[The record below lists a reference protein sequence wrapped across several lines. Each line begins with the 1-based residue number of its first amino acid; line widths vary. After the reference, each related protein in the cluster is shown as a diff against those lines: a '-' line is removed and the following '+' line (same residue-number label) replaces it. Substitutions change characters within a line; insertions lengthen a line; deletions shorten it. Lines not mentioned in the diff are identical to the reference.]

1 MHRVK
6 PFLLGMGAILVFL
19 GVAGVGTDRDGLPI
33 AGVAALLGLVGWMS
47 WGWVQR
53 RRPLRPDGWSPTAAV
68 AYRPSA
74 ARPSGPNLAVPMA
87 LARVEA
93 KHLTGSAAM
102 GAGIGFCGLAL
113 WLFGWVW
120 GGDSGGDMA
129 AAFEMAPI
137 LVHPLAGMTIL
148 ASFRARTRGRRD
160 GVEELYT
167 TCPASEGT
175 RTTAHLL
182 TAWAPAVAAF
192 LFGVAM
198 AAAVSTTTVATY
210 GDIGGRQLGA
220 LLGAAFLGLG
230 ATSLGVAL
238 ARWLPW
244 TLVPI
249 AAVIAIGF
257 GTAAFATHGTRTT
270 DPRRMLSTF
279 LVDPEVDVRLT
290 APHWL
295 AHHLW
300 ILSLVGVVAVLA
312 LLRDRRDARTLAA
325 GAAVVAIAVTTAV
338 MATRPIDAAD
348 ARRIAALVSDPSA
361 LPCRDVGGFAVCTF
375 EGDDALAASFVEAVE
390 PIAAAAAPGALSG
403 WSIQPALSTSWT
415 NLDPQVQQLAGTPPN
430 RDRVLPVEY
439 SGHRYGLEAIRL
451 WAGLAAA
458 GAIGDPTTE
467 LTTSIRGQ
475 ARGAIALWLATR
487 GADREV
493 QLALTSNAVIDSAHD
508 GTRPWPDT
516 CFGGDIPVQWAET
529 DVIAARRMLSL
540 PEADVLAVL
549 HPAWEHFTNRRTTTD
564 ELMAALGLDP
574 VGVDGQTSGGSAC

>member
-1 MHRVK
+1 MHRIK

-19 GVAGVGTDRDGLPI
+19 GVAGVGGDRNGLPVV
-33 AGVAALLGLVGWMS
+33 GVAALLGLVTWMS

-53 RRPLRPDGWSPTAAV
+53 RRPLRPTGWSPTAAI
-68 AYRPSA
+68 AYRPPA
-74 ARPSGPNLAVPMA
+74 AQPSGPTFAVPRA

-93 KHLTGSAAM
+93 RQLSGSAAM

-120 GGDSGGDMA
+120 GGDNGGDMA

-137 LVHPLAGMTIL
+137 LVHPLAGMAIL

-160 GVEELYT
+160 GVEELYA
-167 TCPASEGT
+167 TCPASDGT

-182 TAWAPAVAAF
+182 TAWVPALAA
-192 LFGVAM
+192 LIFGVAM

-220 LLGAAFLGLG
+220 LVGAAFLGLG

-257 GTAAFATHGTRTT
+257 GAAALATHGTRTT

-279 LVDPEVDVRLT
+279 LVDPEIDVRLT

-300 ILSLVGVVAVLA
+300 ILSLVGVVALLA
-312 LLRDRRDARTLAA
+312 LLRDRRDARTLVA
-325 GAAVVAIAVTTAV
+325 GAAVVAIAVTAAV

-348 ARRIAALVSDPSA
+348 ARRIAALVTDPDA
-361 LPCRDVGGFAVCTF
+361 LPCRDVQGFAVCTF
-375 EGDDALAASFVEAVE
+375 EGDDALAAAFVEE
-390 PIAAAAAPGALSG
+390 IRPIAAATAPGALTG
-403 WSIQPALSTSWT
+403 WSIQPALSSSWK
-415 NLDPQVQQLAGTPPN
+415 NLDPQVQELAGSAPDH
-430 RDRVLPVEY
+430 DRVLPIEY
-439 SGHRYGLEAIRL
+439 SGHSYALEAVRL
-451 WAGLAAA
+451 WVGLAAT
-458 GAIGDPTTE
+458 GAVDDPTTR
-467 LTTSIRGQ
+467 LTESIRGQ
-475 ARGAIALWLATR
+475 ARGVVALWLATR
-487 GADREV
+487 GAAEGV
-493 QLALTSNAVIDSAHD
+493 QLDLTSNAVIESSHD
-508 GTRPWPDT
+508 GNRPWPDT
-516 CFGGDIPVQWAET
+516 CYAGDIPVQWAET
-529 DVIAARRMLSL
+529 DVTAARKLLSL
-540 PEADVLAVL
+540 PEADVIAVL
-549 HPAWEHFTNRRTTTD
+549 HPAWEHFTDRRTTTD
-564 ELMAALGLDP
+564 ELMAAVGLDP